1 MSKVFADGSWFIK
14 KYSNSMFEKHYL
26 DRIMQWKES
35 LFPDYWCVKFETDVI
50 SNDYGT
56 RKPDLALIDKKYRY
70 WYVVEVE
77 LETDNKSHVEHQIKV
92 FSSGKYNDRHAI
104 YLKNQNSDLDLDKL
118 KVLMPIKP
126 TVLMLVPKVK
136 DSWVNS
142 MSQYGCQ
149 FMVIEI
155 LENNFKNEIL
165 RVEGIEL
172 IKSDDQFLTDLSFY
186 PGINRALEI
195 KNPASLVDLP
205 KSLKIRT
212 NNEFKTWN
220 VSQWGSKYVLLAEG
234 SIDLEMNAG
243 IKYSLVRNSD
253 GILSLEKK
261 DES

>member
-136 DSWVNS
+136 DS
-142 MSQYGCQ
+142 
-149 FMVIEI
+149 
-155 LENNFKNEIL
+155 
-165 RVEGIEL
+165 
-172 IKSDDQFLTDLSFY
+172 
-186 PGINRALEI
+186 
-195 KNPASLVDLP
+195 
-205 KSLKIRT
+205 
-212 NNEFKTWN
+212 
-220 VSQWGSKYVLLAEG
+220 
-234 SIDLEMNAG
+234 
-243 IKYSLVRNSD
+243 
-253 GILSLEKK
+253 
-261 DES
+261 